1 MRRID
6 LADAGFLLAE
16 RRETPMHV
24 GGVNLFTLP
33 DGADEHKFLEGLAG
47 VLRNADS
54 FRKPFGEYV
63 VSKPT
68 GMFWETDDNMDLD
81 YHIRHSALPKPG
93 RYRELFALASRLHSV
108 LLDRNRPLWEIHLIE
123 GLQNRQFAVYNKMHH
138 AAIDGVGAMHITRG
152 MCSTSKSG
160 RINHAPLSMEAYD
173 AYKAS
178 RSSNRTRQVKPR
190 ESELRAVADAVKQTF
205 DSGTNLVGA
214 MRRFSGAFL
223 GRSGNLAVPWH
234 NVPKTSI
241 NTKVSGARR
250 FVAQSWE
257 FDRVKAVC
265 KALDGTLNDIVL
277 AMCSGAL
284 RRYLES
290 RNELPRHSLKAMAPV
305 SLREEGDLES
315 ANAVGFITADLA
327 TNIKDP
333 EKRLRAIQQSMRA
346 GKELLQGLS
355 SREASIFMQ
364 LTQLPAVVTS
374 VLGLADKFPAFS
386 TVISNVPGPRE
397 QLYWNGARLDGI
409 YPASIV
415 FDGFAMN
422 ITLVSRCLPSFLAT
436 DSTLYRLPGR
446 CIAGAGRSGRASR
459 GTRPQAQSEA
469 QSSQQSHGKEYIRQE
484 IESRGEIQGCRQAQS
499 ESEGKTQ
506 GPAQSKSKGK
516 GKGKNQAQNKSQ
528 GAGKNNIEIKAQGE
542 SESQA
547 EVAIKLP
554 AHRACGRPL
563 YRTLEGIAGLQ
574 SALLEADAEPAY
586 PLLRTAVG
594 KAVGNDT
601 APGFTLQ
608 AVITNRSCSGQRLLQ
623 ITRIQ

>member
-33 DGADEHKFLEGLAG
+33 DGADEHKFLDGLAG

-68 GMFWETDDNMDLD
+68 GLFWETDDNMDLD
-81 YHIRHSALPKPG
+81 YHIRQSALPKPG

-160 RINHAPLSMEAYD
+160 RINHAPLSQEAYD

-178 RSSNRTRQVKPR
+178 RFGDRTRQVTPR
-190 ESELRAVADAVKQTF
+190 ESELRAVAEAVKQTF
-205 DSGTNLVGA
+205 DSSSNLMGA

-223 GRSGNLAVPWH
+223 GRGGNLAVPWH

-277 AMCSGAL
+277 ARCSGAL

-355 SREASIFMQ
+355 PREASIFMQ

-422 ITLVSRCLPSFLAT
+422 ITLVSYNNQLDFGIVACRRSLPQIQRSIDYLEDALQELEEVAGLRAVPSRKPGAKRK
-436 DSTLYRLPGR
+436 ST
-446 CIAGAGRSGRASR
+446 
-459 GTRPQAQSEA
+459 
-469 QSSQQSHGKEYIRQE
+469 GK
-484 IESRGEIQGCRQAQS
+484 A
-499 ESEGKTQ
+499 KV
-506 GPAQSKSKGK
+506 AAKSKAK
-516 GKGKNQAQNKSQ
+516 TKPKSKAKPKAKTKPKSKAKPKAPVKSQ
-528 GAGKNNIEIKAQGE
+528 AKTKSKPKAK
-542 SESQA
+542 A
-547 EVAIKLP
+547 KATTK
-554 AHRACGRPL
+554 ARPKV
-563 YRTLEGIAGLQ
+563 RPKI
-574 SALLEADAEPAY
+574 
-586 PLLRTAVG
+586 R
-594 KAVGNDT
+594 
-601 APGFTLQ
+601 
-608 AVITNRSCSGQRLLQ
+608 
-623 ITRIQ
+623 

>member
-1 MRRID
+1 MRRIEIT
-6 LADAGFLLAE
+6 DAGFLLAE
-16 RRETPMHV
+16 KRETPMHV
-24 GGVNLFTLP
+24 GGINLFTLP
-33 DGADEHKFLEGLAG
+33 EGADEHAFLASLAD
-47 VLRNADS
+47 VLRNASS

-63 VSKPT
+63 VTKPS
-68 GMFWETDDNMDLD
+68 GMFWEADDNMDLD

-152 MCSTSKSG
+152 MCSTTKSG
-160 RINHAPLSMEAYD
+160 RINHAPLSQEAYD
-173 AYKAS
+173 AYKAA
-178 RSSNRTRQVKPR
+178 RYGDRRKPVKPR
-190 ESELRAVADAVKQTF
+190 ESELRAVTDALKQTY
-205 DSGTNLVGA
+205 DSSANLMGA

-250 FVAQSWE
+250 FVAQSWD

-265 KALDGTLNDIVL
+265 RALDGTLNDIVL

-284 RRYLES
+284 RRYLEAQ
-290 RNELPRHSLKAMAPV
+290 RELPRHSLKAMAPV

-333 EKRLRAIQQSMRA
+333 EKRLRAIQESMRA

-355 SREASIFMQ
+355 SREAAIFMQ
-364 LTQLPAVVTS
+364 LTQLPAVATS

-422 ITLVSRCLPSFLAT
+422 ITLVSYYNQLDFGIVACRRSLPQIQRSIDYLEDALQELEELAGLRT
-436 DSTLYRLPGR
+436 VATKKPAKRKAKARKTGTR
-446 CIAGAGRSGRASR
+446 AGAAPKAKRKPAK
-459 GTRPQAQSEA
+459 AKA
-469 QSSQQSHGKEYIRQE
+469 
-484 IESRGEIQGCRQAQS
+484 
-499 ESEGKTQ
+499 KTEPKARKK
-506 GPAQSKSKGK
+506 PAAKATAKSKSKP
-516 GKGKNQAQNKSQ
+516 KS
-528 GAGKNNIEIKAQGE
+528 KAKTKTT
-542 SESQA
+542 A
-547 EVAIKLP
+547 
-554 AHRACGRPL
+554 RAKVKSTRK
-563 YRTLEGIAGLQ
+563 
-574 SALLEADAEPAY
+574 SAPK
-586 PLLRTAVG
+586 
-594 KAVGNDT
+594 KAVRPKN
-601 APGFTLQ
+601 AS
-608 AVITNRSCSGQRLLQ
+608 R
-623 ITRIQ
+623 

>member
-1 MRRID
+1 MRRIN
-6 LADAGFLLAE
+6 LADAGFLIAE

-24 GGVNLFTLP
+24 GSVNLFTLP
-33 DGADEHKFLEGLAG
+33 DGVNEHKFLEGLAD
-47 VLRNADS
+47 VLANASS

-63 VSKPT
+63 VSKPS
-68 GMFWETDDNMDLD
+68 GMFWEADDNMDLD

-152 MCSTSKSG
+152 MCSTTKSG
-160 RINHAPLSMEAYD
+160 RINHAPLSQEAYD

-178 RSSNRTRQVKPR
+178 KFGNRPRQVAPK
-190 ESELRAVADAVKQTF
+190 ESELRAVADAVKQTY
-205 DSGTNLVGA
+205 DSSANLMGA
-214 MRRFSGAFL
+214 MRRFSGAFV
-223 GRSGNLAVPWH
+223 GRGGNLAVPWH

-250 FVAQSWE
+250 FVAQSWD
-257 FDRVKAVC
+257 FDRVKTVC

-290 RNELPRHSLKAMAPV
+290 RRELPRHSLKAMAPV

-327 TNIKDP
+327 TNISDP

-355 SREASIFMQ
+355 PREASIFMQ
-364 LTQLPAVVTS
+364 LTQLPAVATS

-386 TVISNVPGPRE
+386 TVVSNVPGPRE

-422 ITLVSRCLPSFLAT
+422 ITLVSYNDQLDFGIVACRRSLPQIQRSIDYLEEALQELEEVAGLRTRRSRKPKASVKAKPKRKTAAKKAT
-436 DSTLYRLPGR
+436 TKTKPKATAKKTRTSSK
-446 CIAGAGRSGRASR
+446 AKAKSRAKPKANTKAKVKAKAR
-459 GTRPQAQSEA
+459 AKAKARPKA
-469 QSSQQSHGKEYIRQE
+469 K
-484 IESRGEIQGCRQAQS
+484 
-499 ESEGKTQ
+499 
-506 GPAQSKSKGK
+506 PKGK
-516 GKGKNQAQNKSQ
+516 
-528 GAGKNNIEIKAQGE
+528 
-542 SESQA
+542 
-547 EVAIKLP
+547 
-554 AHRACGRPL
+554 
-563 YRTLEGIAGLQ
+563 
-574 SALLEADAEPAY
+574 
-586 PLLRTAVG
+586 
-594 KAVGNDT
+594 
-601 APGFTLQ
+601 
-608 AVITNRSCSGQRLLQ
+608 
-623 ITRIQ
+623 

>member
-160 RINHAPLSMEAYD
+160 RINHAPLSQEAYD

-178 RSSNRTRQVKPR
+178 RFGNRTRQVTPR

-205 DSGTNLVGA
+205 DSGTNLMGA
-214 MRRFSGAFL
+214 MRRFSGAFM
-223 GRSGNLAVPWH
+223 GRGGNLAVPWH

-277 AMCSGAL
+277 AMCAGAL

-422 ITLVSRCLPSFLAT
+422 ITLVSYNNQLDFGIVACRRSLPQ
-436 DSTLYRLPGR
+436 
-446 CIAGAGRSGRASR
+446 IQRSIDYLEDAL
-459 GTRPQAQSEA
+459 
-469 QSSQQSHGKEYIRQE
+469 QE
-484 IESRGEIQGCRQAQS
+484 
-499 ESEGKTQ
+499 
-506 GPAQSKSKGK
+506 
-516 GKGKNQAQNKSQ
+516 
-528 GAGKNNIEIKAQGE
+528 
-542 SESQA
+542 
-547 EVAIKLP
+547 
-554 AHRACGRPL
+554 
-563 YRTLEGIAGLQ
+563 LEEIAGLRAVATRKPKAKRKAASKARAK
-574 SALLEADAEPAY
+574 SAA
-586 PLLRTAVG
+586 G
-594 KAVGNDT
+594 KTSKTGTKAKAAAKSKAKPKAT
-601 APGFTLQ
+601 PKAKTKPKSKAKPKAPVKSKAKTKSKPK
-608 AVITNRSCSGQRLLQ
+608 AKAKANTKARPKVRPKIR
-623 ITRIQ
+623 